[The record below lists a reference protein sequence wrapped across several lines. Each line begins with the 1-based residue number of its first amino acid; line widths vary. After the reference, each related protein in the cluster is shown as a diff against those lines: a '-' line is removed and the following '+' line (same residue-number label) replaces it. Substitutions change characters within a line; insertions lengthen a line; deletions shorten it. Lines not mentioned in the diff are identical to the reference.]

1 MKGIGI
7 RNLWFRDQSKTTL
20 LLSQRSRVHTFFTLS
35 NAINRVKSGSSFLM
49 SCLSM
54 ANTFVVLGFG
64 PGGERDGGKVTLL
77 FST

>member
-20 LLSQRSRVHTFFTLS
+20 LLSQRSTVHTFFTLS

-49 SCLSM
+49 
-54 ANTFVVLGFG
+54 
-64 PGGERDGGKVTLL
+64 
-77 FST
+77 

>member
-49 SCLSM
+49 
-54 ANTFVVLGFG
+54 
-64 PGGERDGGKVTLL
+64 
-77 FST
+77 